1 MEQEE
6 LETIY
11 RSWDDE
17 KLMSAFANRGDY
29 TDIALRAMQTI
40 INERHLG
47 DEVKSILDTEVKNEI
62 EIQEYL
68 VKKQL
73 AYEAE
78 ILGENLS
85 AKELVKKCQIESSVY
100 LSRALTTN
108 QTLVLR
114 IVLFG
119 LSIAGITCFIIALAT
134 GIPLFYAPLYFLIP
148 SVLFLLI
155 AIKLHLDSKSHLEL
169 KKEGRKT
176 IMHIQHQNFNY
187 HATVPFR
194 YFVFWTK
201 IEDRNGRMKVT
212 HHMLSLVITNDR
224 NESISLQGHLSA
236 LQKPPPLW
244 PEGTNQLV
252 PAGAKFFTE
261 SGFKRSDIIRL
272 KKILDGL
279 HEIHNEN

>member
-6 LETIY
+6 LEKIY

-17 KLMSAFANRGDY
+17 KLLTAFSNRIDY
-29 TDIALRAMQTI
+29 TEVALRAMQTI

-47 DEVKSILDTEVKNEI
+47 DEVKSIMDTEVKNEI
-62 EIQEYL
+62 EIEEYL
-68 VKKQL
+68 TKKQL

-100 LSRALTTN
+100 LNRELTNN
-108 QTLVLR
+108 QNLVLR

-119 LSIAGITCFIIALAT
+119 LSIAGITCFIVALAT
-134 GIPLFYAPLYFLIP
+134 GIPLFYAPLYFFVP
-148 SVLFLLI
+148 SVLFLII
-155 AIKLHLDSKSHLEL
+155 AIKLHLDSKSQLNL
-169 KKEGRKT
+169 SKEGRKMRLQ
-176 IMHIQHQNFNY
+176 ISHKSFLFQ
-187 HATVPFR
+187 ATVPFS
-194 YFVFWTK
+194 YFVFWTE
-201 IEDRNGRMKVT
+201 IENGNGRMKVR
-212 HHMLSLVITNDR
+212 HPMLSLVITNETK
-224 NESISLQGHLSA
+224 ESIVLQGHLSA
-236 LQKPPPLW
+236 LQNPPPLW

-252 PAGAKFFTE
+252 PAGARFFTE

-279 HEIHNEN
+279 HEIQND